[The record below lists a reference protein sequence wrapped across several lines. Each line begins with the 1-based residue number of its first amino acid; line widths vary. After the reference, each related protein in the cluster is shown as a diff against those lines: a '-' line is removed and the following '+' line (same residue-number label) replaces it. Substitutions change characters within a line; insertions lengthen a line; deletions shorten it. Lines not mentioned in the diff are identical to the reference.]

1 MKRIYAILGFF
12 LIVSWMISSA
22 VSAQMTDEEIAR
34 LGKDLT
40 PLGGEMAGNADG
52 SIPAYEGGITTPPAD
67 YVPGGYRVDPFADDK
82 VLFTITA
89 ANMDQYAD
97 KLTEMHK
104 MMLKTYPN
112 FKMQVYPTRRSAS
125 YPQRI
130 YDATKKY
137 SKNAE
142 SDGIGGV
149 LNVVQGIAI
158 PIPKNAD
165 EVLANYLTRY
175 RGEST
180 EKKYL
185 TAVVNE
191 SGSYTPQITM
201 ERFYNVFHL
210 PESTLDNVGKYTLL
224 YKLYKHSPA
233 RIAGQIVLLHE
244 PISYTIADRSAWT
257 YNPGQR
263 RVRRAP
269 NYEHDNPGTGSDG
282 VITVDQKNQ
291 WSGTTERFD
300 WTLIGKKEMYVPYN
314 AYGITTNKVK
324 LKELLTPQ
332 HMNPEFLRYEL
343 HRVWIYEAN
352 LKEDSKH
359 LYKKRRFYADEDSWH
374 ILVQDIYDNEDKFWR
389 GMESFCINYYD
400 VPTFMLSAEIG
411 YDFLSKR
418 YFAVGLVNETEPM
431 KFNLEQTP
439 KDFTPSAIRREAT
452 R

>member
-1 MKRIYAILGFF
+1 MTRLYTLMGCLLFACCL
-12 LIVSWMISSA
+12 VCTSA
-22 VSAQMTDEEIAR
+22 WAKMTDDEIAR

-40 PLGGEMAGNADG
+40 PLGGEMEGNADG
-52 SIPAYEGGITTPPAD
+52 TIPPYEGGITTPPAD

-82 VLFTITA
+82 ILFTITA
-89 ANMDQYAD
+89 DNMDQHAD

-104 MMLKTYPN
+104 MMLKTYPT
-112 FKMQVYPTRRSAS
+112 FKMRVYPTRRSAS

-130 YDATKKY
+130 YEATKKY
-137 SKNAE
+137 AKTAE
-142 SDGIGGV
+142 SDGIGGY
-149 LNVVQGIAI
+149 LNSVQGVAF

-165 EVLANYLTRY
+165 ELLCNYLSRY
-175 RGEST
+175 RGDSS
-180 EKKYL
+180 EKSYL

-201 ERFYNVFHL
+201 EKFYNILHL
-210 PESTLDNVGKYTLL
+210 PETTLDNVGKYSLL
-224 YKLYKHSPA
+224 YKLYKHSPP

-244 PISYTIADRSAWT
+244 PVSYKITDRSAWT

-291 WSGTTERFD
+291 WSGNTERFN
-300 WTLIGKKEMYVPYN
+300 WTVIGKKEMYVPYN

-332 HMNPEFLRYEL
+332 HMNSDLLRYEL
-343 HRVWIYEAN
+343 HRVWIFEAN
-352 LKEDSKH
+352 LKEGTKH
-359 LYKKRRFYADEDSWH
+359 LYKKRRFYADEDSWR
-374 ILVQDIYDNEDKFWR
+374 ILVQDVYDNKDKFWR

-400 VPTFMLSAEIG
+400 VPVFMLSAEVG

-418 YFAVGLVNETEPM
+418 YFVAGLVNETKPM
-431 KFNLEQTP
+431 KLNIKMDP
-439 KDFTPSAIRREAT
+439 KKFTPSAIRREAT